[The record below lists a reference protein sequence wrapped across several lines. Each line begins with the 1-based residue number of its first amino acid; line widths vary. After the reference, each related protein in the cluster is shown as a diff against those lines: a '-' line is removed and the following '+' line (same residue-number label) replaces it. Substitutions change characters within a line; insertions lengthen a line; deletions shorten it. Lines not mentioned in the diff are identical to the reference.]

1 MFVNYRI
8 PGDALRKFNQIRNK
22 YVSYFFLLTYLVLP
36 SVTTTIFQIFICTD
50 VDPNNEDPDQNDLYL
65 AADMS
70 ISCTSTYYYNG
81 VLYAAMMIL
90 VYPIGVP
97 CLYYY
102 LLYCGRDELKHR
114 NDKPDEVNAVE
125 ESPTE
130 NPLNSASL
138 SRRIRSVSSESSA
151 TKPKTR
157 TGEKLSVPVTRISF
171 LWEAYQPQFWY
182 WEIIETTRRLM
193 LTAVLSVAEPGT
205 TGQTV
210 FAVVLAVMYIKLYGL
225 FGPYTSTED
234 NMLSETGQYQIYFTF
249 FCALIMQ
256 GALLGKE
263 WDDVLGVFL
272 VFINL
277 SVFIYILKVEFDLYH
292 ATKGIEIEEEEEV
305 VVNESDSDD
314 EDMYSL
320 SMVEGDIVYEGDDSY
335 IEKQLPS
342 PVPVPLP
349 NRNNSMKSDEN
360 PLGVESM
367 VKIDDPLNE
376 IASESS
382 SNDDSV

>member
-1 MFVNYRI
+1 
-8 PGDALRKFNQIRNK
+8 
-22 YVSYFFLLTYLVLP
+22 
-36 SVTTTIFQIFICTD
+36 
-50 VDPNNEDPDQNDLYL
+50 
-65 AADMS
+65 
-70 ISCTSTYYYNG
+70 
-81 VLYAAMMIL
+81 
-90 VYPIGVP
+90 
-97 CLYYY
+97 
-102 LLYCGRDELKHR
+102 
-114 NDKPDEVNAVE
+114 
-125 ESPTE
+125 
-130 NPLNSASL
+130 
-138 SRRIRSVSSESSA
+138 
-151 TKPKTR
+151 
-157 TGEKLSVPVTRISF
+157 
-171 LWEAYQPQFWY
+171 
-182 WEIIETTRRLM
+182 
-193 LTAVLSVAEPGT
+193 
-205 TGQTV
+205 
-210 FAVVLAVMYIKLYGL
+210 
-225 FGPYTSTED
+225 
-234 NMLSETGQYQIYFTF
+234 
-249 FCALIMQ
+249 MQ